1 MRQGQIEEGVL
12 KAKGQVAL
20 FVVGEEGKV
29 VTVEGVDVSE
39 PDDQVGEDKPDD
51 TEHQEEEDG
60 VVSVEP
66 LELPHTKLT
75 VPPLQGLS
83 GHEALGQEDTGKG
96 SPDVLALVR
105 GADEAVSHDIVAN
118 HHEAND
124 GNAEIVEVGT
134 QQGNHKTSQA
144 NMTDVEDEPAKSLCP
159 FDILLG

>member
-1 MRQGQIEEGVL
+1 M
-12 KAKGQVAL
+12 
-20 FVVGEEGKV
+20 
-29 VTVEGVDVSE
+29 EGVDVSE
-39 PDDQVGEDKPDD
+39 PNDQVGEDGTND

-66 LELPHTKLT
+66 LELPHAKLT

-83 GHEALGQEDTGKG
+83 GHEALGQEDAGKG

-105 GADEAVSHDIVAN
+105 GADEGVSHDIVAN
-118 HHEAND
+118 HHKAND
-124 GNAEIVEVGT
+124 GNTEIVEVGT

-144 NMTDVEDEPAKSLCP
+144 NMTNIEDEPAEPFYP